1 MKTYEKIR
9 SIREHQHLTQ
19 EDMAHKL
26 KMSPQGYAKIERG
39 ETRLNLPRL
48 EQIAEILETDILEFL
63 ADDNKKI
70 IYQVNNEAENNTTLT
85 YYAAP
90 PDSAAEIE
98 KLNLIIRHKDEQLR
112 HKDQLLSQQNRELA
126 ALQEIIALLKKQ

>member
-48 EQIAEILETDILEFL
+48 EQIAEILGTDILEFL